1 MKTIGSEVIS
11 AILENEQINA
21 NQFAESIGLQRTQPI
36 YDILNGK
43 VKRVSANYANKIL
56 KVYPHYNFSWLT
68 TNEGPMLK
76 ETKPKWDE
84 VTPVPEGDYMMVEYV
99 DLRASAGRLGVGDVT
114 LLPETHKRL
123 VPKEFS
129 NGKFL
134 VVGVDGD
141 SMNDGTSRSL
151 NDGDEVLIYQHEG
164 GILDPL
170 PIRKTLFVITT
181 RDGNVLK
188 QIKEINEEEKYILCH
203 SFNPKYEDFKIPFDD
218 IYQIF
223 IVCKI
228 VQKQISLI

>member
-1 MKTIGSEVIS
+1 MKTKEETIDEARILINRLISEGYSNYKIAKDTGISEKTIGNYVRK
-11 AILENEQINA
+11 INKPSYTNA
-21 NQFAESIGLQRTQPI
+21 KVLLQ
-36 YDILNGK
+36 
-43 VKRVSANYANKIL
+43 SYAN
-56 KVYPHYNFSWLT
+56 
-68 TNEGPMLK
+68 EGSMLK
-76 ETKPKWDE
+76 ENKPKWNE
-84 VTPVPEGDYMMVEYV
+84 VTPVSEGDYMMVEYV

-134 VVGVDGD
+134 VVGIDGD